1 MIDPEK
7 IDVTP
12 EDVPFCLEAAKNCRV
27 AAAMA
32 WGNKEKARLRKLATW
47 NETLAKKGSTKCR

>member
-1 MIDPEK
+1 MVNPAE

-12 EDVPFCLEAAKNCRV
+12 EEVPFLLKAAKNCRV

-32 WGNKEKARLRKLATW
+32 WGEKEKARLAKLATW
-47 NETLAKKGSTKCR
+47 NETLAKKGTGS

>member
-12 EDVPFCLEAAKNCRV
+12 EDVPFLLKAAKNCRV

-32 WGNKEKARLRKLATW
+32 WDDKEKARLARLATW
-47 NETLAKKGSTKCR
+47 NETLAKKGDA